1 MAAGFTLGARLR
13 AGETVFTGWCGLA
26 APILAETI
34 ARDGFAAVTLDQQ
47 HGLYDMAN
55 TAQAIAGI
63 RLAGAAPLVRV
74 PLGDFAVVSR
84 VLDFG
89 AEGVI
94 APMINTPQDAHAL
107 VSAGKYPPIGER
119 SWGPHRATIL
129 AGMSDQKVYL
139 RDANALTVIFA
150 MIETRQALDNLEAI
164 VSTPGIDGVFLGP
177 SDLLIALSNGAVVDP
192 FSAEVDREA
201 TRILEAAKKAGK
213 IPGAYT
219 HSGERAAE
227 LAKRGFRFIAV
238 SSDLA
243 MLRAGV
249 AEQVKKLKG

>member
-1 MAAGFTLGARLR
+1 MASGFSLGPKLR
-13 AGETVFTGWCGLA
+13 ASETVFTGWCGLA

-34 ARDGFAAVTLDQQ
+34 AREGFAAVTLDQQ

-63 RLAGAAPLVRV
+63 RLAGAAPVVRV

-94 APMINTPQDAHAL
+94 APMINTAQDARAL
-107 VSAGKYPPIGER
+107 VSAAKYPPVGER

-139 RDANALTVIFA
+139 RDANTLTVIFA

-164 VSTPGIDGVFLGP
+164 VSTPGIDGLFLGP
-177 SDLLIALSNGAVVDP
+177 SDLSIALSKGAVVDP
-192 FSAEVDREA
+192 LSAEVDREA
-201 TRILEAAKKAGK
+201 MRILEAAKKAGK
-213 IPGAYT
+213 IPGAYA

-227 LAKRGFRFIAV
+227 LAKHGFRFIAV

-249 AEQVKKLKG
+249 AEQMKKLKG